1 MANRPVYFPTPNQ
14 QNLVKTFSLEFE
26 WHPGF
31 AVIQKQKSIQSL
43 HEAARQITNGN
54 ILEISGKSPESLGKK
69 LSAFSLI
76 LRRDNWPQCSV
87 ECAFQGSKVFENGG
101 PYTDLYEASSRDAK
115 REPRLRSSGNLIGFS
130 WLGEDWPIKPRT
142 YFYDWLYI
150 NALCQ
155 NQTLAEQLTDFAG
168 FTDIEFNPAKSINC
182 QAHSAALYVA
192 LQKSGQLTSV
202 LASKEELKSQ
212 LLNTKKT
219 APVQGVLI

>member
-1 MANRPVYFPTPNQ
+1 MPHQ
-14 QNLVKTFSLEFE
+14 KNLVNTISLEFE

-31 AVIQKQKSIQSL
+31 AIVQKQKSIQSL
-43 HEAARQITNGN
+43 HVAASKITDGN
-54 ILEISGKSPESLGKK
+54 LLEISGKSPEMLGKS

-76 LRRDNWPQCSV
+76 LKRENWPQCSV

-101 PYTDLYEASSRDAK
+101 PFTDLYEVSSKDAK
-115 REPRLRSSGNLIGFS
+115 RDARLRSSGNLIGFC

-150 NALCQ
+150 NALSQ
-155 NQTLAEQLTDFAG
+155 NQTLADQLINFAG

-192 LQKSGQLTSV
+192 LQKSGQLVSV
-202 LASKEELKSQ
+202 LASKEELKSK
-212 LLNTKKT
+212 LSNTKTT